1 MVDGRRTGD
10 TLASSSKAAIGT
22 VLEHA
27 ATWGLPAS
35 PLFMAMLMAL
45 TYTPSALPPREANLL
60 YLACMAGALAG
71 CAACLP
77 RRLAKSPRLM
87 RLSCLVC
94 GIVLEC
100 AWVVLTVGDRNDILA
115 CTVCG
120 TCLVG
125 ASTAMLLVMW
135 LGVGQTGS
143 IVCELVKY
151 AVALACAFIVY
162 SLLGIAPGFGW
173 VSFLFPVATCAPLAV
188 RLGEIPQAAGA
199 SDRPG
204 RTGGPLG
211 AAIGRV
217 SVALAASVLLAAYG
231 AGLAMLGF
239 GGQRSEY
246 GAGLA
251 ALVLAS
257 AAAARRRT
265 DPVALVGQLASPLA
279 AAALC
284 YAALDGDGT
293 PFALLLAGCAAF
305 TAWALLATRRDG
317 AGRDP
322 VDGKDPASEGRPAD
336 TGRLAPLDL
345 RRIASLL
352 GWATLCAAVGVAV
365 ASAAAPA
372 ADGALY
378 MASVV
383 LVAVIVLL
391 DVAWRV
397 VAFPTPSRPAGP
409 LQEDAAADESDARR
423 ASPSAG
429 FAVRLGRAY
438 DLSPREAEVA
448 RLLYENR
455 SASYICDALDLA
467 PSTVK
472 THVRHIYEKTGV
484 HSRSELQ
491 ILAEG
496 LQREE

>member
-1 MVDGRRTGD
+1 MLNKERESSEV
-10 TLASSSKAAIGT
+10 ASSGKTAIGT

-45 TYTPSALPPREANLL
+45 TYTPSALPPHEANLL
-60 YLACMAGALAG
+60 YLTCMVGALAG

-115 CTVCG
+115 CTACG
-120 TCLVG
+120 ICLVG

-143 IVCELVKY
+143 IACELVKY

-173 VSFLFPVATCAPLAV
+173 VSFLFPVATCVPLAV

-305 TAWALLATRRDG
+305 TAWALLAMRRDG

-322 VDGKDPASEGRPAD
+322 VGGKDPAGEGRPAD

-352 GWATLCAAVGVAV
+352 GWATLCASVGVAV
-365 ASAAAPA
+365 ASVAAPA
-372 ADGALY
+372 ADGAPY
-378 MASVV
+378 AASVV
-383 LVAVIVLL
+383 LVAVIVVL
-391 DVAWRV
+391 DVVWRV
-397 VAFPTPSRPAGP
+397 VAFSTPSRPVGL

-438 DLSPREAEVA
+438 DLSPRESEVA

-496 LQREE
+496 LQQEE